1 MSIMRGVGGEVVR
14 LLDRVGTQWS
24 VGVGG
29 CCGHFGSERCLF
41 VLGCL

>member
-24 VGVGG
+24 VGAAVILVLSGASL
-29 CCGHFGSERCLF
+29 CWVVFSE
-41 VLGCL
+41 